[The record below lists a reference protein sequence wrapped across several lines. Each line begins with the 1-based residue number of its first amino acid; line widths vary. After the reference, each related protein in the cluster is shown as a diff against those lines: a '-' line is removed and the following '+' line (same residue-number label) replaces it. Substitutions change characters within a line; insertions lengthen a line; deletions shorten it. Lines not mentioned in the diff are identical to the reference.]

1 MTASLIV
8 AAAANEVIGRGGAL
22 PWHLPADLRRF
33 RALTTGHVVVMGRL
47 THESIV
53 DRLGHPLAGRT
64 SIVVSRTMRGP
75 GTELAGAGHPAGTGL
90 TGTGHPAGTGLAGAG
105 RSAGTGLTGTG
116 LADPGRSAGTG
127 LAGSPHS
134 TGEGR
139 VLVVES
145 LESALAAAASI
156 GPPAGSDEFF
166 IIGGE
171 SVYRQA
177 LPSVD
182 KIYLT
187 RVHAEVSGDRRMP
200 DDWLAGFELASREDA
215 ADPGSG
221 TRYSFLG
228 YRRIPS

>member
-53 DRLGHPLAGRT
+53 DRLGRPLAGRT

-75 GTELAGAGHPAGTGL
+75 GTELAGAGHPAR
-90 TGTGHPAGTGLAGAG
+90 TGLA
-105 RSAGTGLTGTG
+105 S
-116 LADPGRSAGTG
+116 
-127 LAGSPHS
+127 SPHS

-139 VLVVES
+139 VLIVDS

-156 GPPAGSDEFF
+156 GAPAGSGEFF

-187 RVHAEVSGDRRMP
+187 RVHAEVSGDCRMP

>member
-53 DRLGHPLAGRT
+53 DRLGHPLADRT
-64 SIVVSRTMRGP
+64 SVVVSRTMRGP
-75 GTELAGAGHPAGTGL
+75 GTELADA
-90 TGTGHPAGTGLAGAG
+90 GHPAGTGLAGN
-105 RSAGTGLTGTG
+105 
-116 LADPGRSAGTG
+116 GRSAGTG
-127 LAGSPHS
+127 LAGTPYSV
-134 TGEGR
+134 GEDR
-139 VLVVES
+139 VLVVDS

-156 GPPAGSDEFF
+156 GAPAGSGEFF

-228 YRRIPS
+228 YRRITS

>member
-75 GTELAGAGHPAGTGL
+75 GTELAGAAHRAGTCL
-90 TGTGHPAGTGLAGAG
+90 AGTG
-105 RSAGTGLTGTG
+105 RSAGTGLVGTG
-116 LADPGRSAGTG
+116 LADPGRSTGTG
-127 LAGSPHS
+127 LTGSPHS
-134 TGEGR
+134 TGEDR
-139 VLVVES
+139 VLVVHS

-156 GPPAGSDEFF
+156 GAPAGSDEFF

-177 LPSVD
+177 LPAVD

-187 RVHAEVSGDRRMP
+187 RVHAEVSGDCRMP
-200 DDWLAGFELASREDA
+200 DDWLADFELASREDA

>member
-90 TGTGHPAGTGLAGAG
+90 AGTG
-105 RSAGTGLTGTG
+105 RSAGTGLAGGGPSTGTG
-116 LADPGRSAGTG
+116 LAGTGPSAETG

-139 VLVVES
+139 VLVVDS

-156 GPPAGSDEFF
+156 GAPADSDEFF

-200 DDWLAGFELASREDA
+200 DNWLAGFELASRKDA

-221 TRYSFLG
+221 TRYSFLS
-228 YRRIPS
+228 YRRIAS

>member
-53 DRLGHPLAGRT
+53 DRLGHPLPGRT

-75 GTELAGAGHPAGTGL
+75 GTELAGARYPARTGL
-90 TGTGHPAGTGLAGAG
+90 AGTGHPAGTGLAGTG
-105 RSAGTGLTGTG
+105 RPAGTE
-116 LADPGRSAGTG
+116 

-139 VLVVES
+139 VLIVDS
-145 LESALAAAASI
+145 LESALAAAA
-156 GPPAGSDEFF
+156 GSGEFF

-177 LPSVD
+177 LPSVG

-221 TRYSFLG
+221 TRYSFVG
-228 YRRIPS
+228 YRRIAS

>member
-53 DRLGHPLAGRT
+53 DRLGHPLADRT

-75 GTELAGAGHPAGTGL
+75 GTELDGAAHRAGTGLAGTGGSAGTELTGTGL
-90 TGTGHPAGTGLAGAG
+90 TGTG
-105 RSAGTGLTGTG
+105 RSAGTGLTG
-116 LADPGRSAGTG
+116 
-127 LAGSPHS
+127 SPHS
-134 TGEGR
+134 TGEDR
-139 VLVVES
+139 VLVVRS

-156 GPPAGSDEFF
+156 GAPAGSDEFF

-177 LPSVD
+177 LPAVD

-187 RVHAEVSGDRRMP
+187 RVHAEVSGDCRMP

>member
-53 DRLGHPLAGRT
+53 DRLGHPLPGRT
-64 SIVVSRTMRGP
+64 SVVVSRTMRGP
-75 GTELAGAGHPAGTGL
+75 GTELAGAGRS
-90 TGTGHPAGTGLAGAG
+90 AGTGLAGAG
-105 RSAGTGLTGTG
+105 RSEGTG
-116 LADPGRSAGTG
+116 LAGTGRPDGTG

-134 TGEGR
+134 AGDDR
-139 VLVVES
+139 VLVVDS

-156 GPPAGSDEFF
+156 GAPAGRDEFF

-187 RVHAEVSGDRRMP
+187 RVHAEVSGDCRMP
-200 DDWLAGFELASREDA
+200 DDWLAGFELASREDG

-228 YRRIPS
+228 YRRIAS

>member
-75 GTELAGAGHPAGTGL
+75 GTELAGAAHRAGTCL
-90 TGTGHPAGTGLAGAG
+90 AGTG
-105 RSAGTGLTGTG
+105 RSAGTGLVGTG

-127 LAGSPHS
+127 LTGSPHS
-134 TGEGR
+134 TGEDR
-139 VLVVES
+139 VLVVHS

-156 GPPAGSDEFF
+156 GAPAGSDEFF

-177 LPSVD
+177 LPAVD

-187 RVHAEVSGDRRMP
+187 RVHAEVSGDCRMP

>member
-53 DRLGHPLAGRT
+53 DRLGHPLANRT

-75 GTELAGAGHPAGTGL
+75 GTELDGAAHR
-90 TGTGHPAGTGLAGAG
+90 AGTGLAGTGGSAGTERTGTGLAGTG
-105 RSAGTGLTGTG
+105 RSAGTGLTG
-116 LADPGRSAGTG
+116 
-127 LAGSPHS
+127 SPHS
-134 TGEGR
+134 TGEDR
-139 VLVVES
+139 VLVVHS

-156 GPPAGSDEFF
+156 GAPAGSDEFF

-177 LPSVD
+177 LPAVD

-187 RVHAEVSGDRRMP
+187 RVHAEVSGDCRMP

>member
-75 GTELAGAGHPAGTGL
+75 GTELAGAAHR
-90 TGTGHPAGTGLAGAG
+90 AGTGLAGTG
-105 RSAGTGLTGTG
+105 PSAGTGLAGTG

-127 LAGSPHS
+127 LTGSPHS
-134 TGEGR
+134 TGEDR
-139 VLVVES
+139 VLVVHS

-156 GPPAGSDEFF
+156 GASAGSDEFF

-177 LPSVD
+177 LPAVD

-187 RVHAEVSGDRRMP
+187 RVHAEVSGDCRMP
-200 DDWLAGFELASREDA
+200 DGWLVGFELASREDA

>member
-75 GTELAGAGHPAGTGL
+75 GTELAGAAHRAGTCL
-90 TGTGHPAGTGLAGAG
+90 AGTG
-105 RSAGTGLTGTG
+105 RSAGTGLVGTG

-127 LAGSPHS
+127 LTGGPHS
-134 TGEGR
+134 TGEDR
-139 VLVVES
+139 VLVVHS

-156 GPPAGSDEFF
+156 GAPAGSDEFF

-177 LPSVD
+177 LRAVD

-187 RVHAEVSGDRRMP
+187 RVHAEVSGDCRMP

>member
-64 SIVVSRTMRGP
+64 SIVISRTMRGP
-75 GTELAGAGHPAGTGL
+75 GTELAGAAHRT
-90 TGTGHPAGTGLAGAG
+90 GTGLAGTG
-105 RSAGTGLTGTG
+105 RSAGTGLAGTG

-127 LAGSPHS
+127 LTGSPHS
-134 TGEGR
+134 TGEDR
-139 VLVVES
+139 VLVVRS

-156 GPPAGSDEFF
+156 GAPAGSDEFF

-177 LPSVD
+177 LPAVD

-187 RVHAEVSGDRRMP
+187 RVHAEVSGDCRMP

>member
-1 MTASLIV
+1 
-8 AAAANEVIGRGGAL
+8 
-22 PWHLPADLRRF
+22 
-33 RALTTGHVVVMGRL
+33 
-47 THESIV
+47 V
-53 DRLGHPLAGRT
+53 D
-64 SIVVSRTMRGP
+64 
-75 GTELAGAGHPAGTGL
+75 
-90 TGTGHPAGTGLAGAG
+90 
-105 RSAGTGLTGTG
+105 
-116 LADPGRSAGTG
+116 
-127 LAGSPHS
+127 
-134 TGEGR
+134 
-139 VLVVES
+139 S

-156 GPPAGSDEFF
+156 GAPAGSGEFF

-177 LPSVD
+177 LPSVG

-228 YRRIPS
+228 YRRITS

>member
-53 DRLGHPLAGRT
+53 DRLGHPLADRT

-75 GTELAGAGHPAGTGL
+75 GTELDGAAHR
-90 TGTGHPAGTGLAGAG
+90 AGTGLAGTGGSAG
-105 RSAGTGLTGTG
+105 TELTGTGLTGTG
-116 LADPGRSAGTG
+116 LTGTG
-127 LAGSPHS
+127 LTGSPHS
-134 TGEGR
+134 TGEDR
-139 VLVVES
+139 VLVVRS

-156 GPPAGSDEFF
+156 GAPAGSDEFF

-177 LPSVD
+177 LPAVD

-187 RVHAEVSGDRRMP
+187 RVHAEVSGDCRMP

>member
-22 PWHLPADLRRF
+22 PWHLPADLRHF

-75 GTELAGAGHPAGTGL
+75 GTELAGAAHRT
-90 TGTGHPAGTGLAGAG
+90 GTGLAGTG
-105 RSAGTGLTGTG
+105 RSAGTGLAGTG

-127 LAGSPHS
+127 LTGSPHS
-134 TGEGR
+134 TGEDR
-139 VLVVES
+139 VLVVHS

-156 GPPAGSDEFF
+156 GAPAGSDEFF

-177 LPSVD
+177 LPAVD

-187 RVHAEVSGDRRMP
+187 RVHAEVSGDCRMP

>member
-75 GTELAGAGHPAGTGL
+75 GTELAGAA
-90 TGTGHPAGTGLAGAG
+90 HPAGTGLAGTG
-105 RSAGTGLTGTG
+105 RSAGTGLTSTG

-127 LAGSPHS
+127 LTGTHS
-134 TGEGR
+134 TGEDP
-139 VLVVES
+139 VLVVHS

-156 GPPAGSDEFF
+156 GAPAGSDEFF

-187 RVHAEVSGDRRMP
+187 RVHAEVSGDCRMP

>member
-1 MTASLIV
+1 MTVSLIV

-33 RALTTGHVVVMGRL
+33 RSLTTGHVVVMGRL
-47 THESIV
+47 THESILG
-53 DRLGHPLAGRT
+53 RLGHPLAGRT
-64 SIVVSRTMRGP
+64 SIVVSRTVRGP
-75 GTELAGAGHPAGTGL
+75 GTELAGAGLTDGL
-90 TGTGHPAGTGLAGAG
+90 H
-105 RSAGTGLTGTG
+105 S
-116 LADPGRSAGTG
+116 PG
-127 LAGSPHS
+127 
-134 TGEGR
+134 EDR
-139 VLVVES
+139 VLVVDS
-145 LESALAAAASI
+145 LESAFAAAASI
-156 GPPAGSDEFF
+156 GAPDGSGEFF

-200 DDWLAGFELASREDA
+200 DGWLAGFALASREDA

-228 YRRIPS
+228 YQRITS

>member
-75 GTELAGAGHPAGTGL
+75 GTELAGAAHR
-90 TGTGHPAGTGLAGAG
+90 AGTGLAGTG
-105 RSAGTGLTGTG
+105 RSAGTGLAGTG

-134 TGEGR
+134 TGEDR
-139 VLVVES
+139 VLVVHS

-156 GPPAGSDEFF
+156 GAPAGSDEFF

-171 SVYRQA
+171 SIYRQA
-177 LPSVD
+177 LPAVD

-187 RVHAEVSGDRRMP
+187 RVHAEVSGDCRMP

-215 ADPGSG
+215 ADLGSG

>member
-53 DRLGHPLAGRT
+53 DRLGHPLADRT

-75 GTELAGAGHPAGTGL
+75 GTELTRAGHA
-90 TGTGHPAGTGLAGAG
+90 AGTGLAG
-105 RSAGTGLTGTG
+105 T
-116 LADPGRSAGTG
+116 GRSAGTG
-127 LAGSPHS
+127 LAGTGPSAETGLAGTGPSAGTASAGSPQS

-139 VLVVES
+139 VLVVDS

-156 GPPAGSDEFF
+156 GAPAGSDEFF

-187 RVHAEVSGDRRMP
+187 RVHAEVGGDRRMP
-200 DDWLAGFELASREDA
+200 DDWLAGFALASREDA

-221 TRYSFLG
+221 TRYSFLS
-228 YRRIPS
+228 YRRIAS

>member
-53 DRLGHPLAGRT
+53 ARLGHPLADRT
-64 SIVVSRTMRGP
+64 SILVSRTMRGP
-75 GTELAGAGHPAGTGL
+75 GTELAGAAHRT
-90 TGTGHPAGTGLAGAG
+90 GTGLAGTG
-105 RSAGTGLTGTG
+105 RSAGTGLAGTG

-127 LAGSPHS
+127 LIGSPHS
-134 TGEGR
+134 TGEDR
-139 VLVVES
+139 VLVVHS

-156 GPPAGSDEFF
+156 GAPAGSDEFF

-177 LPSVD
+177 LPAVD

-187 RVHAEVSGDRRMP
+187 RVHAEVSGDCRMP

>member
-22 PWHLPADLRRF
+22 PWHLPADLRHF

-53 DRLGHPLAGRT
+53 DRLGHPLADRT

-75 GTELAGAGHPAGTGL
+75 GTELADTG
-90 TGTGHPAGTGLAGAG
+90 P
-105 RSAGTGLTGTG
+105 SAETG

-127 LAGSPHS
+127 LTGSPHS
-134 TGEGR
+134 TGEDR
-139 VLVVES
+139 VLVVHS

-156 GPPAGSDEFF
+156 GAPAGSDEFF

-177 LPSVD
+177 LPAVD

-187 RVHAEVSGDRRMP
+187 RVHAEVSGDCRMP

>member
-64 SIVVSRTMRGP
+64 SIVISRTMRGP
-75 GTELAGAGHPAGTGL
+75 GTELAGAAHRT
-90 TGTGHPAGTGLAGAG
+90 GTGLAGTG
-105 RSAGTGLTGTG
+105 RSAGTGLAGTG

-127 LAGSPHS
+127 LTGSPHS
-134 TGEGR
+134 TGEDR
-139 VLVVES
+139 VLVVRS

-156 GPPAGSDEFF
+156 GAPAGSDEFF

-177 LPSVD
+177 LPAVD

-187 RVHAEVSGDRRMP
+187 RVHAEVSGDCRMP

-215 ADPGSG
+215 ADSGSG

>member
-75 GTELAGAGHPAGTGL
+75 GTELAGAAHR
-90 TGTGHPAGTGLAGAG
+90 AGTGLAGTG
-105 RSAGTGLTGTG
+105 RSAGTGLAGTG

-134 TGEGR
+134 TGEDR
-139 VLVVES
+139 VLVVHS

-156 GPPAGSDEFF
+156 GAPAGSDEFF

-171 SVYRQA
+171 SVYWQA
-177 LPSVD
+177 LPAVD

-187 RVHAEVSGDRRMP
+187 RVHAEVSGDCRMP

>member
-75 GTELAGAGHPAGTGL
+75 GTELAGAAHR
-90 TGTGHPAGTGLAGAG
+90 AGTGLAGTG
-105 RSAGTGLTGTG
+105 RSAGTGLAGTG

-134 TGEGR
+134 TGEDR
-139 VLVVES
+139 VLVVHS

-156 GPPAGSDEFF
+156 GAPAGSDEFF

-177 LPSVD
+177 LPAVD

-187 RVHAEVSGDRRMP
+187 RVHAEVSGDCRMP

>member
-64 SIVVSRTMRGP
+64 SIVISRTMRGP
-75 GTELAGAGHPAGTGL
+75 GTELAGAAHRT
-90 TGTGHPAGTGLAGAG
+90 GTGLAGTG
-105 RSAGTGLTGTG
+105 RSAGTGLAGTG

-127 LAGSPHS
+127 LTGSPHS
-134 TGEGR
+134 TGEDR
-139 VLVVES
+139 VLVVHS

-156 GPPAGSDEFF
+156 GAPAGSDEFF

-177 LPSVD
+177 LPAVD

-187 RVHAEVSGDRRMP
+187 RVHAEVSGDCRMP

>member
-53 DRLGHPLAGRT
+53 DRLGHPLPGRT

-75 GTELAGAGHPAGTGL
+75 GTEPAGA
-90 TGTGHPAGTGLAGAG
+90 GHPAGTGLAGAG
-105 RSAGTGLTGTG
+105 RSEGMGLAGAGRSDGTG
-116 LADPGRSAGTG
+116 LAGTGRPDGTG

-134 TGEGR
+134 AGDDR
-139 VLVVES
+139 VLVVDS

-156 GPPAGSDEFF
+156 GAPAGRDEFF

-187 RVHAEVSGDRRMP
+187 RVHAEVSGDCRMP

>member
-1 MTASLIV
+1 MTASLVV

-75 GTELAGAGHPAGTGL
+75 GTELAGAAHRT
-90 TGTGHPAGTGLAGAG
+90 GTGLAGTG
-105 RSAGTGLTGTG
+105 RSAGTGLAGTG

-127 LAGSPHS
+127 LTGSPHS
-134 TGEGR
+134 TGEDR
-139 VLVVES
+139 VLVVHS

-156 GPPAGSDEFF
+156 GAPAGSDEFF

-177 LPSVD
+177 LPAVD

-187 RVHAEVSGDRRMP
+187 RVHAEVSGDCRMP

>member
-75 GTELAGAGHPAGTGL
+75 GTELAGAAHR
-90 TGTGHPAGTGLAGAG
+90 AGTGLAGTG
-105 RSAGTGLTGTG
+105 RSAGTGLVGTG

-127 LAGSPHS
+127 LTGGPHS
-134 TGEGR
+134 TGEDR
-139 VLVVES
+139 VLVVHS

-156 GPPAGSDEFF
+156 GAPAGSDEFF

-177 LPSVD
+177 LRAVD

-187 RVHAEVSGDRRMP
+187 RVHAEVSGDCRMP

>member
-75 GTELAGAGHPAGTGL
+75 GTELAGAAHR
-90 TGTGHPAGTGLAGAG
+90 AGTGLAGTG
-105 RSAGTGLTGTG
+105 RSAGTGLAGTG

-127 LAGSPHS
+127 LTGSPHS
-134 TGEGR
+134 TGEDR
-139 VLVVES
+139 VLVVHS

-156 GPPAGSDEFF
+156 GAPAGSDEFF

-171 SVYRQA
+171 SIYRQA
-177 LPSVD
+177 LPAVD

-187 RVHAEVSGDRRMP
+187 RVHAEVSGDCRMP

>member
-75 GTELAGAGHPAGTGL
+75 GTGLAGAAHR
-90 TGTGHPAGTGLAGAG
+90 AGTGLAGTG
-105 RSAGTGLTGTG
+105 RSAGTGLVGTG

-127 LAGSPHS
+127 LTGGPHS
-134 TGEGR
+134 TGEDR
-139 VLVVES
+139 VLVVHS

-156 GPPAGSDEFF
+156 GAPAGSDEFF

-177 LPSVD
+177 LPAVD

-187 RVHAEVSGDRRMP
+187 RVHAEVSGDCRMP

>member
-75 GTELAGAGHPAGTGL
+75 GTELAGAAHR
-90 TGTGHPAGTGLAGAG
+90 AGTGLAGTG
-105 RSAGTGLTGTG
+105 RSAGTGLVGTG

-127 LAGSPHS
+127 LTGSPHS
-134 TGEGR
+134 TGEDR
-139 VLVVES
+139 VLVVHS

-156 GPPAGSDEFF
+156 GAPAGSDEFF

-177 LPSVD
+177 LPAVD

-187 RVHAEVSGDRRMP
+187 RVHAEVSGDCRMP

>member
-75 GTELAGAGHPAGTGL
+75 GTELAGAAHRT
-90 TGTGHPAGTGLAGAG
+90 GTGLAGTG
-105 RSAGTGLTGTG
+105 RSAGTGLAGTG

-127 LAGSPHS
+127 LTGSPHS
-134 TGEGR
+134 TGEDR
-139 VLVVES
+139 VLVVHS

-156 GPPAGSDEFF
+156 GAPAGSDEFF

-177 LPSVD
+177 LPAVD

-187 RVHAEVSGDRRMP
+187 RVHAEVSGDCRMP

>member
-64 SIVVSRTMRGP
+64 SVVVSRTMRGP
-75 GTELAGAGHPAGTGL
+75 GTEPAGA
-90 TGTGHPAGTGLAGAG
+90 GHPAGTGLAGAG
-105 RSAGTGLTGTG
+105 RSEGTG
-116 LADPGRSAGTG
+116 LAGTGRPDGTG

-134 TGEGR
+134 AGDDR
-139 VLVVES
+139 VLVVDS

-156 GPPAGSDEFF
+156 GAPAGSDEFF

-177 LPSVD
+177 LPAVD

-187 RVHAEVSGDRRMP
+187 RVHAEVSGDCRMP

>member
-75 GTELAGAGHPAGTGL
+75 GTELAGAGHPARTGL
-90 TGTGHPAGTGLAGAG
+90 ASTGHPAGTGLAGAG
-105 RSAGTGLTGTG
+105 RPAGTE
-116 LADPGRSAGTG
+116 

-139 VLVVES
+139 VLIVDS

-156 GPPAGSDEFF
+156 GAPAGSGEFF

-177 LPSVD
+177 LPAVD

-187 RVHAEVSGDRRMP
+187 RVHAEVSGDCRMP

-228 YRRIPS
+228 YRRITS

>member
-75 GTELAGAGHPAGTGL
+75 GTELAGAA
-90 TGTGHPAGTGLAGAG
+90 HPAGTGLAGTG
-105 RSAGTGLTGTG
+105 RSAGTGLTSTG

-127 LAGSPHS
+127 LTGTHS
-134 TGEGR
+134 TGEDP
-139 VLVVES
+139 VLVVHS

-156 GPPAGSDEFF
+156 GAPAGSDEFF

-187 RVHAEVSGDRRMP
+187 RVHAEVSGDCCMP

>member
-22 PWHLPADLRRF
+22 PWHLPADLRHF
-33 RALTTGHVVVMGRL
+33 RALTTGHAVVMGRL

-53 DRLGHPLAGRT
+53 DRLGHPLADRT
-64 SIVVSRTMRGP
+64 SIVISRTMRGP
-75 GTELAGAGHPAGTGL
+75 GTELAGAAHRT
-90 TGTGHPAGTGLAGAG
+90 GTGLAGTG
-105 RSAGTGLTGTG
+105 RSAGTGLAGTG

-127 LAGSPHS
+127 LTGSPHS
-134 TGEGR
+134 TGEDR
-139 VLVVES
+139 VLVVHS

-156 GPPAGSDEFF
+156 GAPAGSDEFF

-177 LPSVD
+177 LPAVD

-187 RVHAEVSGDRRMP
+187 RVHAEVSGDCRMP